1 MHSSSYG
8 PPSPTRGTSPLAIL
22 DEGSQPV
29 ETQYEESEQSQL
41 TEEDNLAAT
50 LVGTPPISHV
60 GPPEGKSTDLTNRG
74 WPTSRGKGN
83 KAPCPAR
90 KSAIMGQMLNKSILR
105 PGGALDSQLGSQA
118 WFENE
123 YGPAESS
130 SHSNNPAGPI
140 DLDPAP
146 SGPTPDP
153 VNTDSVDAPMDT
165 AVSSPASVESVDP
178 NDFLMPG
185 HEYQTQVTRAE
196 HHFRAA
202 GFIYKTLL
210 HQHQQLEASLAA
222 SRQENDELKAYIVQ
236 LEDELLAA
244 KSFVASLTDKILE
257 GWSAEN

>member
-83 KAPCPAR
+83 KAPRPAR

-130 SHSNNPAGPI
+130 SRSNNPAGPI

-222 SRQENDELKAYIVQ
+222 SRQENEELKAYIVQ